1 MGGDRLAT
9 HCGRGTDGWGL
20 ASSPWSAP
28 FTRIPEPRL
37 QPSTPT
43 FLTTFALILC
53 AAAVTTVVFHRLRQ
67 PVILGYLLAG
77 LLVGPHIMTAMTA
90 DHATTETLA
99 EVGVILLL
107 FAVGLEFSVR
117 RLLRVGGSVAITSI
131 IDVSLMAWLGI
142 GVARLLGWSFREALF
157 TGAMITASST
167 TIIAK
172 TFEERGI
179 DRKLRDQVMGVLV
192 VEDLVAVLFLA
203 GLGSLTGGAAS
214 PSLLVTVLRMFTLL
228 FIWVTIGLVVVPR
241 LIRRIVKTVR
251 AETIVITSI
260 GLCFA
265 FALLARA
272 LGYSVALGGFIAG
285 SLIAESGKGP
295 QVAELVKPVR
305 DIFAAVF
312 FVAVGMLIDPALI
325 AQHWA
330 VVVLLTVVVI
340 VGKVVSV
347 SLGAFLA
354 GRGTQ
359 AAVRSG
365 LSMAQ
370 IGEFSFI
377 IVSLGVATGAVR
389 EFLFPVAVAVS
400 AITTLATPLLIGSS
414 GRITSWVDRKL
425 PRPLQ
430 TYATLYAS
438 WVDQLRRA
446 PVRRTRG
453 ALLRGLVQW
462 LVLDAVLTAV
472 VVIAAFLLYPAVAR
486 ALAGR
491 VEPQLTAIA
500 LAVVAL
506 AVATPFGMGIGRT
519 ARAIAMA
526 LARTA
531 LPSTGAVDRA
541 DAPRRALVVTLE
553 ISILLLTALPVLAI
567 TQPFVPPFRG
577 ALLLG
582 AVLGLLAI
590 TAWRS
595 ARNLE
600 GHIRAGAEILVEA
613 VRSALPPEQGT
624 AEMMI
629 PTMEGA
635 ADRFTT
641 ATHMLPGLGVPTPFR
656 VEPLH
661 YAAGRTLAE
670 LGVRGRTGASIL
682 GVTRGDTA
690 IPAPSKTERLE
701 AGDLLVLVG
710 TQESVDAAI
719 QLLQRG

>member
-1 MGGDRLAT
+1 M
-9 HCGRGTDGWGL
+9 
-20 ASSPWSAP
+20 
-28 FTRIPEPRL
+28 
-37 QPSTPT
+37 
-43 FLTTFALILC
+43 
-53 AAAVTTVVFHRLRQ
+53 TTVVFHRLKQ

-77 LLVGPHIMTAMTA
+77 LLVGPHITPWMTA

-99 EVGVILLL
+99 EIGVILLL
-107 FAVGLEFSVR
+107 FAIGLEFSVR
-117 RLLRVGGSVAITSI
+117 RLLRVGNSVAITAV

-142 GVARLLGWSFREALF
+142 GVARILGWSFREALF

-172 TFEERGI
+172 TFEERGVERRI
-179 DRKLRDQVMGVLV
+179 REPIMGVLV

-203 GLGSLTGGAAS
+203 GLGSLTGSGAQI
-214 PSLLVTVLRMFTLL
+214 SLVATALRLLTLL
-228 FIWVTIGLVVVPR
+228 FVWVTIGLVVIPR
-241 LIRRIVKTVR
+241 LIRRLVKTVR
-251 AETIVITSI
+251 NETIVITSI

-285 SLIAESGKGP
+285 SLVAESGKGA

-325 AQHWA
+325 AAHW
-330 VVVLLTVVVI
+330 VIVLVLTVVVV
-340 VGKVVSV
+340 VGKVFSV

-359 AAVRSG
+359 AAMRTG

-400 AITTLATPLLIGSS
+400 AITTLLTPWLIGSS
-414 GRITSWVDRKL
+414 DRITAWVDRKL

-430 TYATLYAS
+430 TYASLYGS
-438 WVDQLRRA
+438 WLEQLRRA
-446 PVRRTRG
+446 PSRRTRG
-453 ALLRGLVQW
+453 TLLRGLIRW
-462 LVLDAVLTAV
+462 LVLDGVLTAAV
-472 VVIAAFLLYPAVAR
+472 LIAAFLLYPALTH

-491 VEPQLTAIA
+491 VSPQLTAIG

-506 AVATPFGMGIGRT
+506 AIASPFGMGLGRT
-519 ARAIAMA
+519 ARAIAMI

-541 DAPRRALVVTLE
+541 EAPRRALIVTLE
-553 ISILLLTALPVLAI
+553 IAILLLTGLPVLAV
-567 TQPFVPPFRG
+567 TQPFIPPFRG

-582 AVLGLLAI
+582 ALLGVLAI

-600 GHIRAGAEILVEA
+600 GHIRAGAELLADA
-613 VRSALPPEQGT
+613 VRSALPPEHGT

-629 PTMEGA
+629 PTLEGQ

-641 ATHMLPGLGVPTPFR
+641 ATHMLPGLGAPTPFR

-661 YAAGRTLAE
+661 FAAGRTLAE

-682 GVTRGDTA
+682 GVTRGAKA

-701 AGDLLVLVG
+701 PGDLLVLVG
-710 TQESVDAAI
+710 TRDAVTAAVN
-719 QLLQRG
+719 LLERG

>member
-1 MGGDRLAT
+1 LTPA
-9 HCGRGTDGWGL
+9 
-20 ASSPWSAP
+20 
-28 FTRIPEPRL
+28 
-37 QPSTPT
+37 TPT

-53 AAAVTTVVFHRLRQ
+53 AAAITTVVFHRLKQ

-77 LLVGPHIMTAMTA
+77 LLVGPHIMTVMTA

-99 EVGVILLL
+99 EIGVILLL
-107 FAVGLEFSVR
+107 FAIGLEFSVR
-117 RLLRVGGSVAITSI
+117 RLLRVGGSVAITAV

-142 GVARLLGWSFREALF
+142 GVARLLGWTFREALF

-172 TFEERGI
+172 TFEERHV

-203 GLGSLTGGAAS
+203 GLGSLTGTAAA
-214 PSLLVTVLRMFTLL
+214 PSMLVTVLRLFTLL

-305 DIFAAVF
+305 DVFAAVF
-312 FVAVGMLIDPALI
+312 FVAVGMLIDPTLI

-359 AAVRSG
+359 AAVRTG

-400 AITTLATPLLIGSS
+400 AITTLATPWLIGSS
-414 GRITSWVDRKL
+414 DRITSWVDRKL

-438 WVDQLRRA
+438 WLDQLRRA

-453 ALLRGLVQW
+453 ALLRGLIRW
-462 LVLDAVLTAV
+462 LVLDVVLTAT
-472 VVIAAFLLYPAVAR
+472 VVIAAFLLYPALARVA
-486 ALAGR
+486 AGR
-491 VEPQLTAIA
+491 VEPQVTAII
-500 LAVVAL
+500 LAVAAL
-506 AVATPFGMGIGRT
+506 AVATPFGMGIGQT
-519 ARAIAMA
+519 ARAIAMI

-553 ISILLLTALPVLAI
+553 IAILLLTALPVLAI

-582 AVLGLLAI
+582 AGLALLAI

-600 GHIRAGAEILVEA
+600 GHIRAGAELLVDA
-613 VRSALPPEQGT
+613 VRSALPPEHGT
-624 AEMMI
+624 AEMMV
-629 PTMEGA
+629 PTLEGA

-656 VEPLH
+656 VAAQH
-661 YAAGRTLAE
+661 YASGRTLAE

-682 GVTRGDTA
+682 GVTRGVIA

-710 TQESVDAAI
+710 TQEAVDAAME
-719 QLLQRG
+719 LLRTG

>member
-1 MGGDRLAT
+1 MQPV
-9 HCGRGTDGWGL
+9 
-20 ASSPWSAP
+20 AS
-28 FTRIPEPRL
+28 
-37 QPSTPT
+37 T
-43 FLTTFALILC
+43 FLTTFALVLC
-53 AAAVTTVVFHRLRQ
+53 AAAVTTVVFHRLKQ

-77 LLVGPHIMTAMTA
+77 LLVGPHIMTGMTA
-90 DHATTETLA
+90 DRATTETLA
-99 EVGVILLL
+99 EIGVILLL
-107 FAVGLEFSVR
+107 FAIGLEFSVR
-117 RLLRVGGSVAITSI
+117 RLLRVGGSVAITAV
-131 IDVSLMAWLGI
+131 IDVSLMAWLGV
-142 GVARLLGWSFREALF
+142 GVARLLGWTFREALF

-172 TFEERGI
+172 TFEERPV

-203 GLGSLTGGAAS
+203 GLGSLTGSASAS
-214 PSLLVTVLRMFTLL
+214 PSMVVTVLRLFTLL
-228 FIWVTIGLVVVPR
+228 FIWVTVGLVVVPR

-285 SLIAESGKGP
+285 SLIAESGKGE
-295 QVAELVKPVR
+295 QVAELVRPVR
-305 DIFAAVF
+305 DVFAAVF

-325 AQHWA
+325 AAHWL
-330 VVVLLTVVVI
+330 VVALLTVVVI
-340 VGKVVSV
+340 TGKVVAV

-354 GRGTQ
+354 GRGTR
-359 AAVRSG
+359 AAVRTG

-377 IVSLGVATGAVR
+377 IVSLGIATGAVR

-400 AITTLATPLLIGSS
+400 AITTLATPWLIGSS
-414 GRITSWVDRKL
+414 DRITAWVDRTL

-430 TYATLYAS
+430 TYAALYAS
-438 WVDQLRRA
+438 WVEQLRRA

-453 ALLRGLVQW
+453 ALLRGLLRW
-462 LVLDAVLTAV
+462 LVLDGILTAT
-472 VVIAAFLLYPAVAR
+472 VVIAAFLLYPALAR
-486 ALAGR
+486 TLAGR
-491 VEPQLTAIA
+491 VQPQVTAIA
-500 LAVVAL
+500 LAVIAL
-506 AVATPFGMGIGRT
+506 AVATPFGMGLGRT
-519 ARAIAMA
+519 ARAIAMI

-541 DAPRRALVVTLE
+541 EAPRRALVVTIE
-553 ISILLLTALPVLAI
+553 IGILLLMALPVLAI
-567 TQPFVPPFRG
+567 TQPFLPPFRG
-577 ALLLG
+577 GLVLG
-582 AVLGLLAI
+582 AILVLLA
-590 TAWRS
+590 TAAWRS
-595 ARNLE
+595 AQNLE
-600 GHIRAGAEILVEA
+600 GHIRAGAELLVDA
-613 VRSALPPEQGT
+613 VRSALPPEGATVEMPVPTLEGT
-624 AEMMI
+624 
-629 PTMEGA
+629 

-656 VEPLH
+656 VESQH
-661 YAAGRTLAE
+661 FAAGRTLAE

-682 GVTRGDTA
+682 GVTRGEKA

-701 AGDLLVLVG
+701 TGDMLVLVG
-710 TQESVDAAI
+710 TQDAVDAAI

>member
-1 MGGDRLAT
+1 MQPA
-9 HCGRGTDGWGL
+9 
-20 ASSPWSAP
+20 AS
-28 FTRIPEPRL
+28 
-37 QPSTPT
+37 T
-43 FLTTFALILC
+43 FLSTFALILC

-90 DHATTETLA
+90 DRATTETLA

-107 FAVGLEFSVR
+107 FAIGLEFSVR
-117 RLLRVGGSVAITSI
+117 RLLRVGGSVAITAV
-131 IDVSLMAWLGI
+131 IDISLMAWLGI
-142 GVARLLGWSFREALF
+142 GVARMLGWTFREALF

-172 TFEERGI
+172 TFEERGV

-203 GLGSLTGGAAS
+203 GLGSLTGTAGAS
-214 PSLLVTVLRMFTLL
+214 PSMFVTALRLLTLL
-228 FIWVTIGLVVVPR
+228 IIWVTIGLVVVPR

-251 AETIVITSI
+251 PETIVITSI

-272 LGYSVALGGFIAG
+272 LGYSVALGAFIAG
-285 SLIAESGKGP
+285 SLIAESGKGK

-305 DIFAAVF
+305 DVFAAVF

-325 AQHWA
+325 AEHWG
-330 VVVLLTVVVI
+330 VVVILTAVVI

-359 AAVRSG
+359 AAVRTG

-377 IVSLGVATGAVR
+377 IVSLGIATGAVR
-389 EFLFPVAVAVS
+389 EFLFPIAVAVS
-400 AITTLATPLLIGSS
+400 AITTLVTPWLIGSS
-414 GRITSWVDRKL
+414 DRITSWVDRKL

-430 TYATLYAS
+430 MYATLYAS
-438 WVDQLRRA
+438 WLDQLRRA
-446 PVRRTRG
+446 PRRRTRG
-453 ALLRGLVQW
+453 ALVRGLVVW
-462 LVLDAVLTAV
+462 LVLDAALTAI
-472 VVIAAFLLYPAVAR
+472 VVIAAFLLYPALAH
-486 ALAGR
+486 ALAAR
-491 VEPQLTAIA
+491 MAPQVTAIA
-500 LAVVAL
+500 LGVVAL
-506 AVATPFGMGIGRT
+506 AIATPFGMGMGRT
-519 ARAIAMA
+519 ARAIAMI

-531 LPSTGAVDRA
+531 LPSTGTVDRA

-553 ISILLLTALPVLAI
+553 IAILLVMALPVLAI
-567 TQPFVPPFRG
+567 TQPFMPPFRG

-582 AVLGLLAI
+582 AVLALLAI
-590 TAWRS
+590 AAWRS

-600 GHIRAGAEILVEA
+600 GHMRAGAELLVDA
-613 VRSALPPEQGT
+613 VRSALPPEHGT
-624 AEMMI
+624 AEMMV
-629 PTMEGA
+629 PTLEGA

-656 VEPLH
+656 IEPLH

-682 GVTRGDTA
+682 GVTRGERA

-701 AGDLLVLVG
+701 AGDMLVLVG
-710 TQESVDAAI
+710 TQEAVDAAVE
-719 QLLQRG
+719 LLRTG

>member
-1 MGGDRLAT
+1 M
-9 HCGRGTDGWGL
+9 
-20 ASSPWSAP
+20 
-28 FTRIPEPRL
+28 
-37 QPSTPT
+37 
-43 FLTTFALILC
+43 
-53 AAAVTTVVFHRLRQ
+53 V
-67 PVILGYLLAG
+67 LGYLLAG
-77 LLVGPHIMTAMTA
+77 LLVGPHVMPSITA
-90 DHATTETLA
+90 DRATTETLA

-107 FAVGLEFSVR
+107 FAIGLEFSVR
-117 RLLRVGGSVAITSI
+117 RLLRVGGSVAITAV

-142 GVARLLGWSFREALF
+142 GVARLLRWSFREALF

-172 TFEERGI
+172 TFEERGVA
-179 DRKLRDQVMGVLV
+179 RKMREQVMGVLV

-203 GLGSLTGGAAS
+203 GLGSLTATSGAT
-214 PSLLVTVLRMFTLL
+214 PSLLVTVLRLFTLL
-228 FIWVTIGLVVVPR
+228 IIWVTIGLVLIPR
-241 LIRRIVKTVR
+241 FIRRIVKTVR

-285 SLIAESGKGP
+285 SLIAESGKGV

-305 DIFAAVF
+305 DVFGAVF

-325 AQHWA
+325 AEHWA
-330 VVVLLTVVVI
+330 VVLLLTVVVI

-347 SLGAFLA
+347 GIGAFLA

-359 AAVRSG
+359 AAIRTG
-365 LSMAQ
+365 LTMAQ

-377 IVSLGVATGAVR
+377 LVSLGIATGAVR

-400 AITTLATPLLIGSS
+400 AITTLATPWLIGSS
-414 GRITSWVDRKL
+414 DRITAWVDRKL

-438 WVDQLRRA
+438 WLDQLRRA

-453 ALLRGLVQW
+453 ATLRGLLRW
-462 LVLDAVLTAV
+462 LVLDGVLTATV
-472 VVIAAFLLYPAVAR
+472 LIAAFLLYPALAR

-491 VEPQLTAIA
+491 VQPQVAA
-500 LAVVAL
+500 VGLAVAAL
-506 AVATPFGMGIGRT
+506 AVATPFGLGLGRT
-519 ARAIAMA
+519 ARSIAVL
-526 LARTA
+526 LARAA

-553 ISILLLTALPVLAI
+553 VAILLLSALPVLAI
-567 TQPFVPPFRG
+567 TQPFLPPFRG
-577 ALLLG
+577 ALVLG
-582 AVLGLLAI
+582 AILALLAI
-590 TAWRS
+590 AAWRS

-600 GHIRAGAEILVEA
+600 GHMRAGAELLADA
-613 VRSALPPEQGT
+613 VRSALPPEHGT
-624 AEMMI
+624 AEMLI
-629 PTMEGA
+629 PTLEGS

-656 VEPLH
+656 VEPQH
-661 YAAGRTLAE
+661 HAAGRTLAE

-682 GVTRGDTA
+682 GVTRGDMA

-719 QLLQRG
+719 GLLRTG

>member
-1 MGGDRLAT
+1 MTPA
-9 HCGRGTDGWGL
+9 
-20 ASSPWSAP
+20 A
-28 FTRIPEPRL
+28 
-37 QPSTPT
+37 PT

-53 AAAVTTVVFHRLRQ
+53 AAAVTTVVFHRLKQ

-77 LLVGPHIMTAMTA
+77 LLVGPHIMTVMTA
-90 DHATTETLA
+90 DRATTETLA
-99 EVGVILLL
+99 EVGVILLV
-107 FAVGLEFSVR
+107 FAIGLEFSVR
-117 RLLRVGGSVAITSI
+117 RLLRVGGSVAVTAV

-142 GVARLLGWSFREALF
+142 GVARLFGWTFREALF

-172 TFEERGI
+172 TFEERAV

-203 GLGSLTGGAAS
+203 GLGSLSATVTAS
-214 PSLLVTVLRMFTLL
+214 PSMLVTALRLLTLL
-228 FIWVTIGLVVVPR
+228 FVWVTTGLVVIPR

-251 AETIVITSI
+251 PETIVITSI

-285 SLIAESGKGP
+285 SLIAESGKGA
-295 QVAELVKPVR
+295 QVSDLVRPVR
-305 DIFAAVF
+305 DVFAAVF
-312 FVAVGMLIDPALI
+312 FVAVGMLIDPALV
-325 AQHWA
+325 AQHW
-330 VVVLLTVVVI
+330 VVVLVLTVVV
-340 VGKVVSV
+340 VAGKVVSV

-359 AAVRSG
+359 AAVRTG

-400 AITTLATPLLIGSS
+400 AITTLATPWLIASS
-414 GRITSWVDRKL
+414 DAITGWVDRKL

-438 WVDQLRRA
+438 WLDQLRRA
-446 PVRRTRG
+446 PVQRTRG
-453 ALLRGLVQW
+453 ARLRGLLRW
-462 LVLDAVLTAV
+462 LVLDGILTAA
-472 VVIAAFLLYPAVAR
+472 VVIAAFLLYPALAR

-491 VEPQLTAIA
+491 VQPQVTAVA
-500 LAVVAL
+500 LAVIAL
-506 AVATPFGMGIGRT
+506 AVATPFGMGLGRT
-519 ARAIAMA
+519 ARAIAVI
-526 LARTA
+526 LAREA

-553 ISILLLTALPVLAI
+553 VAILLLTALPVLAI
-567 TQPFVPPFRG
+567 TQPFLPPFRG

-582 AVLGLLAI
+582 AMLSLLAI
-590 TAWRS
+590 AAWRS
-595 ARNLE
+595 AQNLE
-600 GHIRAGAEILVEA
+600 GHIRAGAELLADA
-613 VRSALPPEQGT
+613 VRSALPPEHGT
-624 AEMMI
+624 AEMAI
-629 PTMEGA
+629 PTLEGT

-656 VEPLH
+656 VEPQH

-682 GVTRGDTA
+682 GVTRGETA

-719 QLLQRG
+719 GLLREG